1 MTNNETT
8 LHKNVGSGFLWIF
21 WLVAVGAWAIQ
32 LFVSYA
38 LVEWH
43 CARPQAFSE
52 ATLQWTL
59 GLLTLT
65 CLAVTLINLYYVIQ
79 YYRQLTQQ
87 EGRTREVFLAAGG
100 ALLSGFL
107 AVTIGVQGWP
117 GLVLNVCTYAGG
129 S

>member
-65 CLAVTLINLYYVIQ
+65 CLAVTLINLCLLYTSPSP
-79 YYRQLTQQ
+79 RD
-87 EGRTREVFLAAGG
+87 RTRSRMPSSA
-100 ALLSGFL
+100 
-107 AVTIGVQGWP
+107 
-117 GLVLNVCTYAGG
+117 
-129 S
+129 